1 MTQIGTPPDHT
12 IIGQRLTDRTNQ
24 MAVDDPTFGWA
35 HAHLCEALG
44 QPLIQF
50 QEAFDPEDAAPFE
63 TLLDPA
69 RCPPWALPWLAQ
81 LVGMRLPTTI
91 SVDEQ
96 RAFIAALASHNR
108 GTPAALAAAAGLY
121 LTGDKTVYFRERDPT
136 GQDPPYTIEVVT
148 RDDET
153 PDPDAV
159 RAALMAQKPGG
170 IILLYRQVTGW
181 DYEAMTDQG
190 ETEGW
195 TYASLGPLFPTY
207 RDLAYNDPGGP

>member
-1 MTQIGTPPDHT
+1 MTRIGTPPDHT
-12 IIGQRLTDRTNQ
+12 VIGARLTERTNQ
-24 MAVDDPTFGWA
+24 MAVDDPQYGWA

-50 QEAFDPEDAAPFE
+50 QEAFDPVDAAPFE

-69 RCPPWALPWLAQ
+69 RCPAWALPWLAQ

-121 LTGDKTVYFRERDPT
+121 LTGNKTVMFRERDPT
-136 GQDPPYTIEVVT
+136 GTDPPYTLEVVT

-153 PDPDAV
+153 PDPDKV
-159 RAALMAQKPGG
+159 LAALMAQKPGG
-170 IILLYRQVTGW
+170 IVLLYRQVQGW
-181 DYEAMTDQG
+181 DYEQMTLEGD
-190 ETEGW
+190 EHGW
-195 TYASLGPLFPTY
+195 TYATLPPMFATY
-207 RDLAYNDPGGP
+207 RELAFNERTS